1 MAIRGARLNWPGLS
15 ALKMRWGVSKAAIV
29 YRGRQLGVFSEDQAR
44 AGYIGLKRH
53 GEAIQESE
61 DAFMP
66 HEDPEVVADSLAL
79 MRDSLGMPLT
89 AIARQMKVQP
99 CLLDGLLMHPVKSVA
114 AVGNVVNLFSPSTT
128 GVQQSDNQG

>member
-1 MAIRGARLNWPGLS
+1 
-15 ALKMRWGVSKAAIV
+15 VSKAAIV